1 MGRINFSD
9 EELVAYLD
17 NEAEHAPIDEINAA
31 LQTDLDLAKRLDALR
46 VDTNK
51 IADGMSAC
59 LVKGRKPNFDL
70 GEPVQRRWVMPAIAA
85 SVLFVLFAFGGGHYW
100 REFEGR
106 QWKNYV
112 AAYQFLYTTNTL
124 SSVQN
129 SDLVKQQ
136 ELDRVGAAIGKKIMV
151 SQVAEFSEVEYK
163 RAQLLGYKGKA
174 LIQLTFLSSTGKP
187 IALCIL
193 RTDDRKNKDVEFSE
207 LEGMR
212 AASWKIDD
220 YDYLLI
226 GGQDEMLIERM
237 SKILTSNKI

>member
-1 MGRINFSD
+1 MGRMDFND

-17 NEAEHAPIDEINAA
+17 DEGEHAPIDEINAA
-31 LQTDLDLAKRLDALR
+31 LQADPDLAKRLDALR
-46 VDTNK
+46 VDTDK
-51 IADGMSAC
+51 IAGGLGAC
-59 LVKGRKPNFDL
+59 LVKDRKPDFDL
-70 GEPVQRRWVMPAIAA
+70 GEPAKTRWAIPAIAA
-85 SVLFVLFAFGGGHYW
+85 SLLVALLAFGGGHYW
-100 REFEGR
+100 RDFEER
-106 QWKNYV
+106 QWKDYV

-136 ELDRVGAAIGKKIMV
+136 ELDRVGAAIGKKISV
-151 SQVAEFSEVEYK
+151 SQVAEFPEVEYK

-193 RTDDRKNKDVEFSE
+193 RTSKRENKAVEFSE
-207 LEGMR
+207 LEGMS
-212 AASWKIDD
+212 AASWKNGD

-226 GGQDEMLIERM
+226 GGEDDMLIERM
-237 SKILTSNKI
+237 SKIFTSNKI